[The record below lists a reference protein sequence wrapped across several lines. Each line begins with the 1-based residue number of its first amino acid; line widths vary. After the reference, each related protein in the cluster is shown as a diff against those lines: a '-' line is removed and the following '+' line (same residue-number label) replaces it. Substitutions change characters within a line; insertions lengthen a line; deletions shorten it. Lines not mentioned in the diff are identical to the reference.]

1 MVEIWKTIEKPLT
14 PIVHMKKKNHWKAID
29 TNGSHVKKNIEKP
42 STTMVP
48 LHLGKNLTIAQVYN
62 YNGEIGPTFDLDNT
76 FDWGVLLN

>member
-1 MVEIWKTIEKPLT
+1 
-14 PIVHMKKKNHWKAID
+14 
-29 TNGSHVKKNIEKP
+29 
-42 STTMVP
+42 MVP